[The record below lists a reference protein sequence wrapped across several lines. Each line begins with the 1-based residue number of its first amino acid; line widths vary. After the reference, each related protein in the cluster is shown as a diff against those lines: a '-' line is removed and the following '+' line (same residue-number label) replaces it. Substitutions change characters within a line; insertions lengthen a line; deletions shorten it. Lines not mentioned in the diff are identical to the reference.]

1 MDPVPDLGGP
11 KTCGS
16 GSPSLVEPFLTSFF
30 HILSAVKRE
39 PVNDTGL
46 CNTEAGKIFF
56 TVIRYQV
63 SLWVLVQSLFFR
75 AFLIPIFCHRIIKR
89 NTVGVQRKIKTDF

>member
-1 MDPVPDLGGP
+1 MRVRIPITGGTVFN
-11 KTCGS
+11 K
-16 GSPSLVEPFLTSFF
+16 FF

-56 TVIRYQV
+56 IVLRYQV

-75 AFLIPIFCHRIIKR
+75 AFLIPFFCHLIKR
-89 NTVGVQRKIKTDF
+89 NTVGAWSSTEE